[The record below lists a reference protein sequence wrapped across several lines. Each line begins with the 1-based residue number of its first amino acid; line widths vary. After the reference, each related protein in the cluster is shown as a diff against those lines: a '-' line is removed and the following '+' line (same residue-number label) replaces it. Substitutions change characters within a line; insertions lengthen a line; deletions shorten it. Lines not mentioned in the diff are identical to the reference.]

1 MKVSNAPG
9 GKSNFSLGWGQE
21 DYEVQKISNK
31 KQFGNQNQ
39 QSYNIFG
46 QEPIEKPSI
55 KVKKNNKYLFN
66 IFFIILL

>member
-1 MKVSNAPG
+1 MSNAPG

-55 KVKKNNKYLFN
+55 KVKKKQYLLI